1 MKNFK
6 MKITLKSD
14 AIPGSGEGYGAVI
27 DSDIVFDEVGIP
39 FIPAKRIKGC
49 LRESTHD
56 VCTMLKESKTKII
69 EVDLS
74 MVEEKCKTDKKKKKE
89 FKLVREIFG
98 ETGME
103 KPAPISFSNFTIKE
117 YQANFDALV
126 YFERTYPGIVS
137 PQRVVQTYTYLRQST
152 AIDETGTADDHSL
165 RTFRVLKKGNESE
178 ERVFEGTIG
187 LELEDPQIE
196 KLLAIACWNLRHI
209 GTKRTRGFGEIQCR
223 LFDDQEKEIQVR
235 I

>member
-1 MKNFK
+1 MENLKI
-6 MKITLKSD
+6 KITLKSD
-14 AIPGSGEGYGAVI
+14 TIPGSGEGYGAVI

-56 VCTMLKESKTKII
+56 VCTMLKESKAKII

-74 MVEEKCKTDKKKKKE
+74 IVEEQSSADKKKKKE
-89 FKLVREIFG
+89 FKVVHEIFG

-117 YQANFDALV
+117 YHANFDALV

-165 RTFRVLKKGNESE
+165 RTFRVLKKGKI
-178 ERVFEGTIG
+178 FEGTLGI
-187 LELEDPQIE
+187 ENQDPEVE
-196 KLLAIACWNLRHI
+196 KLIALACWNLRHI

-223 LFDDQEKEIQVR
+223 LFDKKGKEIQVQL
-235 I
+235 